1 MSDKK
6 EKEESIS
13 KNSNNVTRRT
23 FLDVAGRSAMGV
35 GFFLTAPG
43 ILTACKKKTGGRI
56 TPAMTSLVSSTDIS
70 GGIEFYNRIRES
82 KASSPLY
89 VTLDVQPFEMLN
101 SRVGDNR
108 GDLTSSQIS
117 DVIIQLGKADVL
129 NLTLLG
135 SAPFKDA
142 AIMNYIKLAKDN
154 DISVSVVSSG
164 DDINEKQMD
173 VLAKIKFFSLKY
185 NLDGISPATHDKLHG
200 AGNFDKTLAAIRS
213 SVKRGINTTVIT
225 YANTLNVGEVEQ
237 IMDLSLRENVDNFVL
252 RRLVPMDTSDK
263 TMSLV
268 ISPADG
274 EKLMSVLSKKIESSQ
289 GGTNMIGADPFGGD
303 TEYFIKSGV
312 MDQTSN
318 QYAWNTMCQSGATY
332 CHISSR
338 GAVLPCTW
346 LPVPAG
352 NLKDK
357 SFADIWENGETFKLL
372 RGRKSFDECIAHSF
386 TETGNMLARDPLAW
400 T

>member
-1 MSDKK
+1 MPDKK
-6 EKEESIS
+6 NKKESIS
-13 KNSNNVTRRT
+13 NNNNVTRRT
-23 FLDVAGRSAMGV
+23 FLDVAGRSAMAA

-43 ILTACKKKTGGRI
+43 LLVACKKKGSGI
-56 TPAMTSLVSSTDIS
+56 GLAPVMSSLASSAVMS

-89 VTLDVQPFEMLN
+89 VTFDLQPFEMLN
-101 SRVGDNR
+101 SLAGDNSA
-108 GDLTSSQIS
+108 DLTSSQIA
-117 DVIIQLGKADVL
+117 DVIRQLGEADVL

-135 SAPFKDA
+135 PAPFKDA
-142 AIMNYIKLAKDN
+142 GIMNYIKLAKDN
-154 DISVSVVSSG
+154 DISLSVVSSG
-164 DDINEKQMD
+164 DDINEQQMD
-173 VLAKIKFFSLKY
+173 ALAKIKFFSLKF
-185 NLDGISPATHDKLHG
+185 NLDGISAATHDKLHK
-200 AGNFDKTLAAIRS
+200 AGNFDKTLAAIRAGI
-213 SVKRGINTTVIT
+213 KRGINTTVIT
-225 YANTLNVGEVEQ
+225 YANALNVGEVEQ
-237 IMDLSLRENVDNFVL
+237 IMDLSIREKADNFVL

-263 TMSLV
+263 TKALV

-274 EKLMSVLSKKIESSQ
+274 EKLISILSKKIEKSQ

-312 MDQTSN
+312 MDQRAN

-332 CHISSR
+332 CHITSK

-352 NLKDK
+352 NLKEK
-357 SFADIWENGETFKLL
+357 SFAEIWEKGETFRQL
-372 RGRKSFDECIAHSF
+372 RGRQSFDECIAHSF
-386 TETGNMLARDPLAW
+386 TETGNMLERDPLAW